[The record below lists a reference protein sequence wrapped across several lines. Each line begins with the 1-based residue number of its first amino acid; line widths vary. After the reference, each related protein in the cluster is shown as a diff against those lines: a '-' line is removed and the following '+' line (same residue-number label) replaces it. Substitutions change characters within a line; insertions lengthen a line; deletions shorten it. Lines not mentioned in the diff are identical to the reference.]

1 MPAYSKQIYEFG
13 PFRLNPAA
21 RTLLCNGEPV
31 SLSAKVFDLLLVLVQ
46 NSGRVIE
53 KAELLKFVW
62 HDAFVEEN
70 NLTVSVAALRKALG
84 ETPRGHLYI
93 ETIPKRGYHF
103 IAQVREVRDE
113 SLDRAI
119 DSVAVLP
126 LVNPSD
132 DPDLAYLSDGITESI
147 INSLSRL
154 PHLKVMARST
164 VFRYRQPEVD
174 PRMAGLEMGVRAV
187 LVGRVLQLRGKLV
200 VRMELVDV
208 ADGSQIWGEQYNRP
222 ASDIFVVQEEIARE
236 VSEKLRLKL
245 TSEERLRLSKRYT
258 TNTEAYHLYLKGRHL
273 LTKHTTEH
281 SIKAIEFFER
291 AIEIDPNYALA
302 YSGIA
307 DSYFSLSAV
316 HLSPKEALPLAKA
329 AAIKAIEIDD
339 ELADAHISVGLIK
352 VWYDHDWRGAEQ
364 AYKRAIEINPGAA
377 LAHQRYATYLA
388 FMGRLDEAMSELK
401 RAQELDPLSLQT
413 NVNMGTLLSVMR
425 LYERAI
431 KQLKKTLELDP
442 NFYPAHYA
450 LGCAYIQTMD
460 FEEAV
465 AEFEQ
470 VCRLEEDSH
479 TALGY
484 IGHAY
489 ARAGKTNEAERV
501 LEELNA
507 LSTQQY
513 ISPYSIALVYIGLD
527 QKDEAFKWLEKTYE
541 DQNDMLVWLRIAPE
555 VDSLRSDPRFA
566 DLMLRVGFQPRSD
579 N

>member
-31 SLSAKVFDLLLVLVQ
+31 SLTAKVFDLLLMLVQ

-53 KAELLKFVW
+53 KAELLKSVW
-62 HDAFVEEN
+62 QDAFVEEN

-84 ETPRGHLYI
+84 ETPREYLYI

-113 SLDRAI
+113 NVDRAI
-119 DSVAVLP
+119 DSIAILP
-126 LVNPSD
+126 LANTSD

-147 INSLSRL
+147 INSLSQL
-154 PHLKVMARST
+154 PYLKVMARST
-164 VFRYRQPEVD
+164 VFRYRQPDVD
-174 PRMAGLEMGVRAV
+174 PRLAGLEMRVRAV
-187 LVGRVLQLRGKLV
+187 LVGRVLHLGDKLV
-200 VRMELVDV
+200 VKTELVDV

-222 ASDIFVVQEEIARE
+222 ASDIFSVQEEIAKE

-258 TNTEAYHLYLKGRHL
+258 ANTEAYHLYLKGRYL
-273 LTKHTTEH
+273 LTRHTTEL

-302 YSGIA
+302 YAGIA

-316 HLSPKEALPLAKA
+316 HLPPKKALPMSKA

-339 ELADAHISVGLIK
+339 ELADAHISMGLIK
-352 VWYDHDWRGAEQ
+352 VWYDHDWRGAEKE
-364 AYKRAIEINPGAA
+364 YKRAIELNPGAA

-388 FMGRLDEAMSELK
+388 FIGRLDEAMLELK

-413 NVNMGTLLSVMR
+413 NVNMGTLLSVMHQ
-425 LYERAI
+425 YERAI
-431 KQLKKTLELDP
+431 NQLKKTLEIDL
-442 NFYPAHYA
+442 NYYPAHYA
-450 LGCAYIQTMD
+450 LGCAYIQTGNFD
-460 FEEAV
+460 EAI
-465 AEFEQ
+465 AAFEQ

-479 TALGY
+479 IALGY

-489 ARAGKTNEAERV
+489 AREGKTDEAERV
-501 LEELNA
+501 LKELKE
-507 LSTQQY
+507 LSKQQY
-513 ISPYSIALVYIGLD
+513 ISPYSIALVYIGLE
-527 QKDEAFKWLEKTYE
+527 QRDEAFKWLEKTYE
-541 DQNDMLVWLRIAPE
+541 DQNDMLVWLKIAPE

-566 DLMLRVGFQPRSD
+566 DLMLRVGFH
-579 N
+579 